1 MRVGINKPVSS
12 IVPHAGKMSLL
23 SRVIEGDEESIVV
36 EADIHADS
44 PLYSGGG
51 IGGWVGIEYMAQ
63 AIAAWAGWRASLKG
77 EPPRI
82 GLLLGTRR
90 YECSRPLFVVGE
102 TLRIEARQVLWSE
115 SGLAQFECRIQVDG
129 DEVATAALTVF
140 EPHDSDDF
148 LKGRNE

>member
-1 MRVGINKPVSS
+1 MRVSISSPVSA

-36 EADIHADS
+36 EADIHADT
-44 PLYSGGG
+44 PLYFGGG
-51 IGGWVGIEYMAQ
+51 VGGWVGIEYMAQ

-82 GLLLGTRR
+82 GLLLGSRR
-90 YECSRPLFVVGE
+90 YECSRPLFVVGD

-115 SGLAQFECRIQVDG
+115 NGLAQFDCRIRIDG

-140 EPHDSDDF
+140 EPRDSDDF
-148 LKGRNE
+148 LKGKNE